1 MRLNDITYKVRGAVF
16 EVYNILGPGLLES
29 AYEAALAFEFV
40 KLGMEYKTQVPINVL
55 YKGQDLGLGYRMDML
70 IEDILVLELKSVE
83 ILTDAHK
90 KQLHTYLKLANK
102 PLGLL
107 INFNTTNL
115 SKTLFVLQ
123 MVTFLHYYKFISVLS
138 VESVRAV

>member
-55 YKGQDLGLGYRMDML
+55 YKGKNLGLGYRMDML
-70 IEDILVLELKSVE
+70 IEDILVLELKSVD
-83 ILTDAHK
+83 ILNDIHK
-90 KQLHTYLKLANK
+90 KQLHTYLKLSNK

-115 SKTLFVLQ
+115 DSNIIRIANGDLFSL
-123 MVTFLHYYKFISVLS
+123 
-138 VESVRAV
+138 

>member
-29 AYEAALAFEFV
+29 TYEAALAYEFD
-40 KLGMEYKTQVPINVL
+40 KLGLKYQTQVPINVL
-55 YKGQDLGLGYRMDML
+55 YKGKNLGLGYRMDML
-70 IEDILVLELKSVE
+70 IEDILVLELKSVD
-83 ILTDAHK
+83 ILNDIHK
-90 KQLHTYLKLANK
+90 KQLHTYLKLSNK

-115 SKTLFVLQ
+115 DSNIIRIANGDLFSL
-123 MVTFLHYYKFISVLS
+123 
-138 VESVRAV
+138 

>member
-40 KLGMEYKTQVPINVL
+40 KLGMECETQVPINVL

-70 IEDILVLELKSVE
+70 IEDMLVLELKSVD
-83 ILTDAHK
+83 ILNDIHK
-90 KQLHTYLKLANK
+90 KQLHTYLKLSNK

-115 SKTLFVLQ
+115 DANIIRIANSD
-123 MVTFLHYYKFISVLS
+123 LS
-138 VESVRAV
+138 LL

>member
-1 MRLNDITYKVRGAVF
+1 MKLNELTFKVRGAIF

-29 AYEAALAFEFV
+29 TYEAALAYEFDN
-40 KLGMEYKTQVPINVL
+40 LGLEYKTQVPINVL
-55 YKGQDLGLGYRMDML
+55 YKGKDLGLGFRMDML
-70 IEDILVLELKSVE
+70 IEDMLVLELKSVE

-107 INFNTTNL
+107 INFNTINL
-115 SKTLFVLQ
+115 NDNIIRIVNGN
-123 MVTFLHYYKFISVLS
+123 ISSL
-138 VESVRAV
+138 